1 MEAKKVAVHQKIEAG
16 EESQFLVASY
26 DGCGSEMRNHMDM
39 EDEPAM
45 LMFCNT
51 LDGATVVS
59 FI

>member
-1 MEAKKVAVHQKIEAG
+1 MENNKEG
-16 EESQFLVASY
+16 EECVDLTTY
-26 DGCGSEMRNHMDM
+26 DLQSVVIHMGVLEVKNHMDM

-45 LMFCNT
+45 HTFCNT